1 MKGWACFFMALSAFL
16 AGVLVGGRLLPASGS
31 IGCGNKI
38 INCFDAKHR

>member
-16 AGVLVGGRLLPASGS
+16 AGVIVGSRFLPSDGS

-38 INCFDAKHR
+38 INCFDAKHT